1 MKTVKEVSKLTGV
14 SVRTLHYYD
23 EIGLLKPALVNEA
36 GYRFYDEENL
46 KRLQQILLF
55 REFGMPLKEIQRILE
70 DPALDRIQ
78 ILRGQRHVL
87 AQKKMHLERL
97 LSSVDS
103 ILKGEK
109 EMDFTVFGKED
120 IEELFQI
127 FVKNAPDNI
136 LAANIQDFGSME
148 AFHKNYVEK
157 TLKLYN
163 QPETKQILLEAYGD
177 KEGLLASVRNPMGTE
192 ELDAYQKKTDSIVKR
207 LVLCRREGMSA
218 QTLEV
223 KALICEYA
231 LATKQVFRLKNERQ
245 IMMGIAETYENYEQA
260 RSVFDKQYGE
270 DGIAEF
276 LADAV
281 REFYGV

>member
-23 EIGLLKPALVNEA
+23 EIGLLKPAHVNEA

-78 ILRGQRHVL
+78 ILRGQRCVL

-109 EMDFTVFGKED
+109 EMDFTVFRKED

-127 FVKNAPDNI
+127 FVKNAPESI
-136 LAANIQDFGSME
+136 LTASIQDFGSME
-148 AFHKNYVEK
+148 AFRKNYVEK

-177 KEGLLASVRNPMGTE
+177 KEGVLDSVRNPMGTE
-192 ELDAYQKKTDSIVKR
+192 EIDAYQKKTDSIVKR

>member
-127 FVKNAPDNI
+127 FVKNAPENI

-148 AFHKNYVEK
+148 AWK
-157 TLKLYN
+157 
-163 QPETKQILLEAYGD
+163 P
-177 KEGLLASVRNPMGTE
+177 
-192 ELDAYQKKTDSIVKR
+192 SIKI
-207 LVLCRREGMSA
+207 
-218 QTLEV
+218 T
-223 KALICEYA
+223 
-231 LATKQVFRLKNERQ
+231 
-245 IMMGIAETYENYEQA
+245 
-260 RSVFDKQYGE
+260 
-270 DGIAEF
+270 
-276 LADAV
+276 
-281 REFYGV
+281 